1 MSRITKRNDLYLAR
15 VQASMDFERKAR
27 QERYERRNS
36 IENTR
41 RERRNE
47 MKEAHAAQKE
57 AQKELSF
64 EAREEARARNLKI
77 KASNDR
83 YSEMWVA
90 TTGLSIATVLSVVI
104 RGGDTGQ
111 LLNRLDIRVY
121 NKSAK
126 SVESVNLIT
135 TVKMF
140 IDMNFPE
147 IRTSNRGQV
156 EINNLVLP
164 SGIYNFI
171 RNQWLS
177 SGAILIAPITKEN
190 LSSDII
196 SPITVPATTM

>member
-135 TVKMF
+135 TCLLY
-140 IDMNFPE
+140 
-147 IRTSNRGQV
+147 TS
-156 EINNLVLP
+156 P
-164 SGIYNFI
+164 SP
-171 RNQWLS
+171 RDQ
-177 SGAILIAPITKEN
+177 
-190 LSSDII
+190 
-196 SPITVPATTM
+196 

>member
-27 QERYERRNS
+27 QERYDRRNS

-41 RERRNE
+41 IEKRNE
-47 MKEAHAAQKE
+47 MKKAHAAQKE
-57 AQKELSF
+57 AQKELNF

-83 YSEMWVA
+83 YSEMWIA
-90 TTGLSIATVLSVVI
+90 TTGLSIATVLGVVI

-111 LLNRLDIRVY
+111 LLNRLDIRIY
-121 NKSAK
+121 NKSTK

-147 IRTSNRGQV
+147 LKISNRGQV

-177 SGAILIAPITKEN
+177 SGAILVAPITKEN
-190 LSSDII
+190 LNSDII
-196 SPITVPATTM
+196 NPITVPATTM